1 MASGEMSSAPVLF
14 VPDDIPVVKGRPPA
28 TAEEYLAAV
37 RHEAECLPAV
47 VVAENLD
54 ATEFAA
60 LQTFSAPEV
69 DAATEAPEHC
79 RPDASWCRN
88 VAAVF
93 VRSRQ
98 AVARQRACRTL
109 PPSSGQLPS
118 SDDVDGWAH
127 VVSSSSTV
135 LPSLGLVAGMSQASI
150 HAVLRHFVLWLDNEQ
165 DEDAVQPE
173 ARLEPS
179 QARWLYAVLAALD
192 KPLNAHLT
200 AKIRDV
206 ARSMA
211 RLRLQHQHDP
221 WHVATANLF
230 IFLARDVFEQHDLA

>member
-127 VVSSSSTV
+127 VVSSSST
-135 LPSLGLVAGMSQASI
+135 
-150 HAVLRHFVLWLDNEQ
+150 
-165 DEDAVQPE
+165 
-173 ARLEPS
+173 
-179 QARWLYAVLAALD
+179 ARWLYAVLAALD